1 MNSASLVADLLG
13 YLAPTRVYRAAAP
26 VAAVLMRTVTPS
38 LFVVAL
44 YTRLLEAQLDSVS
57 GAGQLARVVRDAA
70 VWGVVLTAYFALGG
84 LVNHYLNA
92 LYAAMGRIGS
102 LRLVA
107 TQMAT
112 LLATAAKGPSG
123 VWGTIKEINALPLRL
138 ATVLLY
144 YATLVMTTFLEA
156 LLRIAQAIGYEFAF
170 LYGLVA
176 IPLALSRTLSLVRGF
191 AKLLGFFILW
201 PVVQALLLAVFSPLF
216 THAVSA
222 LQGLLGKADYMIV
235 YAHMLFTI
243 LNLVLC
249 AVLLAAPYITASLIE
264 NAGAAQPV
272 LSPYLGAISQFG
284 ATLATGVDRGAAKA
298 ADIYLHGPDEDI
310 LSLPPGRMPELHI
323 PPDPNFWPS
332 AHDGSAVRTN
342 YLHPQYDG
350 PPKSE
355 QDDDFSR
362 R

>member
-1 MNSASLVADLLG
+1 MSSASLVADLLG
-13 YLAPTRVYRAAAP
+13 YLAPGGVYRAAAP
-26 VAAVLMRTVTPS
+26 VANVLMRTVTPS

-57 GAGQLARVVRDAA
+57 GAGQLARVVRDVA
-70 VWGVVLTAYFALGG
+70 VWGVVLTVYFALGG

-92 LYAAMGRIGS
+92 LYAAMGRVGS

-107 TQMAT
+107 AQMAA
-112 LLATAAKGPSG
+112 LLDTAAKGPSG

-156 LLRIAQAIGYEFAF
+156 LLRIAQAIGYQFAF

-176 IPLALSRTLSLVRGF
+176 IPLALSRTLSLLRGF
-191 AKLLGFFILW
+191 AKLLGFFVLW
-201 PVVQALLLAVFSPLF
+201 PVVQALLLAVFSPIF
-216 THAVSA
+216 THAVSD

-243 LNLVLC
+243 LNLILC

-264 NAGAAQPV
+264 NAGAAQP
-272 LSPYLGAISQFG
+272 LLAPYLGALSQVGTTMAVGVG
-284 ATLATGVDRGAAKA
+284 AGAAKA
-298 ADIYLHGPDEDI
+298 ADYYFYGPDEDI
-310 LSLPPGRMPELHI
+310 LSMPPRRMPELHI

-332 AHDGSAVRTN
+332 AHDGSRIHTN
-342 YLHPQYDG
+342 YLKPQFDG
-350 PPKSE
+350 PPRSGRT
-355 QDDDFSR
+355 DDFSR

>member
-1 MNSASLVADLLG
+1 MSSASLVADLLG
-13 YLAPTRVYRAAAP
+13 YLSPKSVYRVASP
-26 VAAVLMRTVTPS
+26 VADVLMRTVTPS

-57 GAGQLARVVRDAA
+57 GAGQLARVVRDVA
-70 VWGVVLTAYFALGG
+70 VWGVILTTYFALGH

-112 LLATAAKGPSG
+112 LLDTAAKGPSG

-176 IPLALSRTLSLVRGF
+176 IPLALSRTLSLLRGF
-191 AKLLGFFILW
+191 AKLLGFFVLW
-201 PVVQALLLAVFSPLF
+201 PVVQALLLAVFSPIF
-216 THAVSA
+216 THAVSE
-222 LQGLLGKADYMIV
+222 LQSLLGKADYMIV

-264 NAGAAQPV
+264 NAGAAHPFLTPYTGA
-272 LSPYLGAISQFG
+272 LSQVG
-284 ATLATGVDRGAAKA
+284 ATAAAAVSRGAAKA
-298 ADIYLHGPDEDI
+298 ADYYIYGPDEDI
-310 LSLPPGRMPELHI
+310 LSLPPRRMPELHI
-323 PPDPNFWPS
+323 PADPDFWPS
-332 AHDGSAVRTN
+332 AHDNNPVRTN
-342 YLHPQYDG
+342 YLKPQYDG
-350 PPKSE
+350 PPRSDKT
-355 QDDDFSR
+355 DDFSR

>member
-1 MNSASLVADLLG
+1 MSSASLVAELLG
-13 YLAPTRVYRAAAP
+13 YLRPAGVYRAAAP
-26 VAAVLMRTVTPS
+26 VANVLMRTVTPS

-57 GAGQLARVVRDAA
+57 GAGQLARVVRDVA

-107 TQMAT
+107 AQMSA
-112 LLATAAKGPSG
+112 LLDTAAKGPSG

-144 YATLVMTTFLEA
+144 YVTLVMTTFLEA
-156 LLRIAQAIGYEFAF
+156 LLRIAQAIGYQFAF

-176 IPLALSRTLSLVRGF
+176 IPLALSRTLSLLRGF
-191 AKLLGFFILW
+191 AKLLGFFVLW
-201 PVVQALLLAVFSPLF
+201 PVVQALLLAVFSPIF
-216 THAVSA
+216 THAVSD

-243 LNLVLC
+243 LNLILC

-264 NAGAAQPV
+264 NAGAAHP
-272 LSPYLGAISQFG
+272 LLTPYLGALSQVG
-284 ATLATGVDRGAAKA
+284 TTMATGVGAGAAKA
-298 ADIYLHGPDEDI
+298 ADYYFYGPDEDI
-310 LSLPPGRMPELHI
+310 LSMPPRRMPELHI

-332 AHDGSAVRTN
+332 THDGSRVRTN
-342 YLHPQYDG
+342 YLKPQFDG
-350 PPKSE
+350 PPRSS
-355 QDDDFSR
+355 QTDDFSR